1 MRHLSDPELL
11 LQAANEGSIEF
22 ALHVTACERCR
33 NRQQVL
39 ERRLQEAAAAVQTA
53 GPATVT
59 WRRGAMWAGAA
70 VAMVLT
76 ILFVSRPGAP
86 ASTPDPRFTPGSVDA
101 RVTRESVC
109 SASAES
115 AAPIP
120 PARAMLVFQRYS
132 ITRPAPRK
140 YEVDY
145 LIPPELGGTSD
156 PDNLW
161 PQPYASGIWNARVKD
176 ALEDRLRAMVCNR
189 EMDLGTAQRELSGDW
204 IDAYKKHFH
213 TDRPL
218 MDHAGFTKDRP
229 WE

>member
-11 LQAANEGSIEF
+11 LQAASEGSIES
-22 ALHVTACERCR
+22 ALHVAACDRCR

-39 ERRLQEAAAAVQTA
+39 ERRLREASAAVQTA
-53 GPATVT
+53 GPATVSAY
-59 WRRGAMWAGAA
+59 RGAVWAAA
-70 VAMVLT
+70 ATAAVLT
-76 ILFVSRPGAP
+76 IFFVSRPVAP
-86 ASTPDPRFTPGSVDA
+86 ASIPDPRFTPGSVDA
-101 RVTRESVC
+101 RVTGESVC
-109 SASAES
+109 SAMAES
-115 AAPIP
+115 GAPIP
-120 PARAMLVFQRYS
+120 PARAMAVFQRYS
-132 ITRPAPRK
+132 ITRPEPRK

-161 PQPYASGIWNARVKD
+161 PQPYTSGVWNARVKD

-189 EMDLGTAQRELSGDW
+189 EMDLGTAQRELSHDW
-204 IDAYKKHFH
+204 IEAYKKYFH

-218 MDHAGFTKDRP
+218 TDHAGFTKDRP